1 MVLNRAPSS
10 WLNCRLATR
19 ALSVGLLSALVACG
33 GGGGGGGGGA
43 STVPPAA
50 AAPSVSLQPADA
62 TVLAPATATFTV
74 AASGVP
80 MPTVQWQQSPDGGT
94 SWSDVSG
101 AAAASYT
108 TAATQVTD
116 NGKQFRAVFANAS
129 GSATTA
135 AATLTV
141 GPAGVSLLAG
151 DLGGRGNLD
160 GAGSQARFNSPTGV
174 AVDAAGNLYVADA
187 QNNVV
192 RKVSAAGVVT
202 TVAGS
207 GNFAYADGN
216 GSSASFFLPQGI
228 AIDANGV
235 LYIADTQN
243 SVIRK
248 VTPDGTVSTL
258 AGLAGST
265 GSADGAGSTARFNLP
280 RGIAVDAT
288 GVIYVADTGNRAIRE
303 VTAGGTVSTLS
314 GSIVASAL
322 VTPTAL
328 AVDSAGVVYVADS
341 GLSSIEL
348 VSPSGAVSALTAT
361 VVDSGGA
368 VSPAVFNQPSGI
380 AIDSAGAV
388 YVADTLNRTIR
399 KIAPGGVTTVLAG
412 TTGVRGNAD
421 GVGSA
426 ALWYAPRGLAIDAAG
441 VLHVADTSNQ
451 TIRSIDA
458 SGTVTTVAGATENT
472 GAVDGG
478 AAEARFAPIM
488 GLALDPA
495 GNVFVADGTN
505 FTVRKVTLA
514 GDVSTFAGSP
524 GLNGVGDS
532 SDDGTGSAARFDI
545 DAPNFIAAD
554 PFGDLYVDDGERVRK
569 ISSAG
574 VVGEFAGSSFT
585 LGTADGAGSHALF
598 FSINGLATDASGNV
612 YVADYGAIRKIS
624 PSGVVTTLAGAVDQ
638 TGNVDATGNAARFF
652 ALGGLV
658 VDPSGIVYAVD
669 TLNYSIRKVT
679 PDGVVT
685 TLAGAG
691 FVGTSVDGTGSSA
704 RFVGPQAIT
713 SDGRGNLYVA
723 DGCAIRKVTT
733 TGMVSTVLGV
743 AGQCG
748 IQLGSDARLYDSF
761 ALTMLGPKR
770 LLIASHDALLVA
782 NLP

>member
-1 MVLNRAPSS
+1 MALNRSPSRWLNFRLVTRAPSAVL
-10 WLNCRLATR
+10 W
-19 ALSVGLLSALVACG
+19 SALAACG
-33 GGGGGGGGGA
+33 GGSGGGGP
-43 STVPPAA
+43 SPVPPVGV
-50 AAPSVSLQPADA
+50 APSISVQPADA
-62 TVLAPATATFTV
+62 TVLAPATATFAV

-80 MPTVQWQQSPDGGT
+80 TPTVQWQQSLDGGA

-101 AAAASYT
+101 AVAASYT
-108 TAATQVTD
+108 TPVTRVTD
-116 NGKQFRAVFANAS
+116 NGQQLRAVFTNAS
-129 GSATTA
+129 GSATTS
-135 AATLTV
+135 AATLSV
-141 GPAGVSLLAG
+141 GPAGLSLLAG

-160 GAGSQARFNSPTGV
+160 GAASQARFNSPTGV
-174 AVDAAGNLYVADA
+174 AVDAAGNVYVADA

-192 RKVSAAGVVT
+192 RKVSAAGVVST
-202 TVAGS
+202 LAGS
-207 GNFAYADGN
+207 GNFAYADGK
-216 GSSASFFLPQGI
+216 GRSASFFLPQGI
-228 AIDANGV
+228 AVDANGV
-235 LYIADTQN
+235 LYVADTQN

-248 VTPDGTVSTL
+248 IATDGTVSTL

-265 GSADGAGSTARFNLP
+265 GSADGAGDTARFNLP
-280 RGIAVDAT
+280 RGIAVDAA
-288 GVIYVADTGNRAIRE
+288 GIVYVADTGNRTIRK
-303 VTAGGTVSTLS
+303 VGAGGTVSTLVGS
-314 GSIVASAL
+314 GSPFVAPAAL
-322 VTPTAL
+322 T
-328 AVDSAGVVYVADS
+328 VDSAGVVYVADS

-348 VSPSGAVSALTAT
+348 VSTGGVVSALTAT
-361 VVDSGGA
+361 AVDSGGA
-368 VSPAVFNQPSGI
+368 VGPAVFNQPSGI
-380 AIDSAGAV
+380 AIDPAGAV

-399 KIAPGGVTTVLAG
+399 KIAPGGVTTILAG

-421 GVGSA
+421 GAGSA
-426 ALWYAPRGLAIDAAG
+426 ALWYAPRGVAIDAAG

-451 TIRSIDA
+451 TIRAIDA
-458 SGTVTTVAGATENT
+458 LGTVTTVAGATENT

-478 AAEARFAPIM
+478 AAVARFDPIM
-488 GLALDPA
+488 GLALDAA
-495 GNVFVADGTN
+495 GNAFVADGTN
-505 FTVRKVTLA
+505 FTVRRVSMA

-524 GLNGVGDS
+524 GLNGIGDS
-532 SDDGTGSAARFDI
+532 SDDGTGSAARFGFGS
-545 DAPNFIAAD
+545 PSFIAAD
-554 PFGDLYVDDGERVRK
+554 PFGNLYVNDGERVRK
-569 ISSAG
+569 ISSAAA
-574 VVGEFAGSSFT
+574 VGEFAGSDASF
-585 LGTADGAGSHALF
+585 GTADGTGSQALF
-598 FSINGLATDASGNV
+598 TNINGLATDVSGNV